1 MCNSEFKVMLYCC
14 MYEDCGKEYLS
25 KQNLKR
31 HINISHL
38 LKKQSKCPLCGKTFL
53 NSINLKEHYL
63 IHSNSKPY
71 RCSICNLRFRHKS
84 KLGSH
89 KRLHNL

>member
-1 MCNSEFKVMLYCC
+1 MEFRIDLFCCLYPN
-14 MYEDCGKEYLS
+14 CGKEYLS
-25 KQNLKR
+25 KQNLNR

-38 LKKQSKCPLCGKTFL
+38 LKKQSKCSLCSKTFI

-63 IHSNSKPY
+63 IHTKSKPY
-71 RCSICNLRFRHKS
+71 RCNICNLRFRHKA

-89 KRLHNL
+89 RRTHNQEV

>member
-1 MCNSEFKVMLYCC
+1 MEFKIQIFCC
-14 MYEDCGKEYLS
+14 MYKECGKEYLS

-38 LKKQSKCPLCGKTFL
+38 LKRKTQCKICSKTFI
-53 NSINLKEHYL
+53 NSTNLKEHYL
-63 IHSNSKPY
+63 IHTKSKPY
-71 RCSICNLRFRHKS
+71 RCSICNMRFRHKA

-89 KRLHNL
+89 KREHQAKL